1 MSLNEDYLLVAAI
14 DFGTAFSGYAFS
26 TRDDFTKDPLKIQS
40 NVWGAGNLMSQKT
53 STCVLF
59 DGNKKFHSFGFD
71 AEDNYS
77 GLALDNKHH
86 GYYFFKQFKMMLFD
100 KMTLK
105 RRFMLEDAMGKKM
118 PAMDVFS
125 ACIRYLKDHM
135 LTKCQQ
141 QLPDTSEDD
150 IRWVLTVPA
159 IWNDT
164 SKQFMREA
172 AQKAGIPDHCLL
184 IALEPEAASLCCRHL
199 PMNTFQG
206 ISKGFVPFAPRSKYL
221 VFDAGGG
228 TVDIT
233 VHEVQD
239 NNSLRELFKA
249 NGGNWGGTYI
259 EKAFRNMLAEIVGN
273 DVMDNFQATNMMDFI
288 DLLREFEVKKRNF
301 NSTMSQ
307 KITFKVPIAL
317 NVDFKAKHGKD
328 IKDHIAT
335 KSQYK
340 ENVSWVSDK
349 LRLASETAKGLFH
362 DACYSAAKH
371 LKSLFDEGQ
380 VKDVPMILM
389 VGGFSESAMLQDIIK
404 EFLPN
409 KKIIIP
415 ADAGLAVL
423 KGAVIFGHDPSVIQ
437 VRRCRYTYGVRSS
450 KPFKEGV
457 HPESKKFI
465 DDDGDVLCSDMF
477 DKHVETGQPV
487 EYGKSQVAESYCP
500 TSKAATRMTFEVFAS
515 SERDPT
521 FVTEPSCKKLGSL
534 QVDIAG
540 SGTNRSV
547 TVEMSFSGTE
557 LHVQAHETRTPDR
570 RTTAKFD
577 FLG

>member
-1 MSLNEDYLLVAAI
+1 
-14 DFGTAFSGYAFS
+14 
-26 TRDDFTKDPLKIQS
+26 
-40 NVWGAGNLMSQKT
+40 MSQKT

-125 ACIRYLKDHM
+125 ACIR
-135 LTKCQQ
+135 
-141 QLPDTSEDD
+141 
-150 IRWVLTVPA
+150 
-159 IWNDT
+159 
-164 SKQFMREA
+164 
-172 AQKAGIPDHCLL
+172 
-184 IALEPEAASLCCRHL
+184 
-199 PMNTFQG
+199 
-206 ISKGFVPFAPRSKYL
+206 
-221 VFDAGGG
+221 G

-349 LRLASETAKGLFH
+349 LRLASETAK
-362 DACYSAAKH
+362 
-371 LKSLFDEGQ
+371 
-380 VKDVPMILM
+380 
-389 VGGFSESAMLQDIIK
+389 
-404 EFLPN
+404 
-409 KKIIIP
+409 
-415 ADAGLAVL
+415 
-423 KGAVIFGHDPSVIQ
+423 
-437 VRRCRYTYGVRSS
+437 
-450 KPFKEGV
+450 
-457 HPESKKFI
+457 ESKKFI

-477 DKHVETGQPV
+477 DKHVEIGQPV

>member
-1 MSLNEDYLLVAAI
+1 MQAEKTSMAGIFFPSSSSSMNRRFSVWRVVSATMSLNEDYLLVAAI

-118 PAMDVFS
+118 PAMD
-125 ACIRYLKDHM
+125 
-135 LTKCQQ
+135 
-141 QLPDTSEDD
+141 
-150 IRWVLTVPA
+150 
-159 IWNDT
+159 
-164 SKQFMREA
+164 
-172 AQKAGIPDHCLL
+172 AGIPDHCLL

-206 ISKGFVPFAPRSKYL
+206 ISK
-221 VFDAGGG
+221 GG

-349 LRLASETAKGLFH
+349 LRLASETAK
-362 DACYSAAKH
+362 
-371 LKSLFDEGQ
+371 
-380 VKDVPMILM
+380 
-389 VGGFSESAMLQDIIK
+389 
-404 EFLPN
+404 
-409 KKIIIP
+409 
-415 ADAGLAVL
+415 
-423 KGAVIFGHDPSVIQ
+423 
-437 VRRCRYTYGVRSS
+437 
-450 KPFKEGV
+450 
-457 HPESKKFI
+457 ESKKFI